1 MAEEK
6 TMNDKLL
13 IVAVGTTVAGMLGLA
28 AGVPYSGWVLFVGL
42 FALAH
47 RLC

>member
-13 IVAVGTTVAGMLGLA
+13 VVAVGTTVAGMLGLW
-28 AGVPYSGWVLFVGL
+28 AGVPYSGWILFVGL
-42 FALAH
+42 IALAN